1 RAARRRASLTRVHP
15 PLRKAKIM
23 ATTSSNTSTR
33 HEPWFKYGVATLF
46 LEMAIAIAVSA
57 YSLYMTFNGLGG
69 FPGKH

>member
-1 RAARRRASLTRVHP
+1 MNPVEIRTFA
-15 PLRKAKIM
+15 
-23 ATTSSNTSTR
+23 
-33 HEPWFKYGVATLF
+33 HEPWYKYGVGFLV

>member
-1 RAARRRASLTRVHP
+1 MKPVEMRA
-15 PLRKAKIM
+15 LR
-23 ATTSSNTSTR
+23 TSRGTNTAL
-33 HEPWFKYGVATLF
+33 PFLL